1 MTKTTTENLGTGDI
15 DKRLEERL
23 IDGILVWTMNE
34 TEDELVLLIV
44 YL

>member
-15 DKRLEERL
+15 DERLEERL
-23 IDGILVWTMNE
+23 IDGILVRMMNE
-34 TEDELVLLIV
+34 TEDELFLLIV